1 MVTEHHLIATFDKL
15 IQRLR
20 YLLKLLGLDSYD
32 PSYRPNIRTVIVLCL
47 AALYMMI
54 SMYDL
59 VHFSDDLFN
68 FVYVLIT
75 FFFATIGIGRTTI
88 YLSSGEALQFLLAE
102 TYRTYRE
109 VREDEREQR
118 ILCWYTNIYRWAV
131 DTYARTFLVTSI
143 IMGLGPLINFLV
155 TGEQVLPFGVVLPFV
170 DSNSGLGY
178 VLNYLYQLSCIL
190 WTGPGLM
197 SSYCLTLALVANICI
212 QYDILA
218 VKLADLDEDILS
230 HADDLVARK
239 LRDIIRDQQRVE
251 RFVGMIEATYRMV
264 SGVEVLSL
272 GLQVIITL
280 FVMQISF
287 WMPGLFMIPL
297 FSGQLF
303 IFCALGAAIQH
314 KSESFAAGVYRLSW
328 HELPRRE
335 KQTFRIMLQRSQN
348 SQKLTCSQIS
358 DINLN
363 LFVTMSQK
371 FYSIFTMLRS
381 F

>member
-15 IQRLR
+15 IQRQR

-32 PSYRPNIRTVIVLCL
+32 PNYRPNIRTAVVLCL
-47 AALYMMI
+47 AALYVVI

-75 FFFATIGIGRTTI
+75 FFFATIGIGRLTV
-88 YLSSGEALQFLLAE
+88 YLSCGDALQFLLAE
-102 TYRTYRE
+102 TYRTYRM

-118 ILCWYTNIYRWAV
+118 ILCWYTNIYRWAAGI
-131 DTYARTFLVTSI
+131 YARIFLASCI
-143 IMGLGPLINFLV
+143 MMGLGPLVRFLV

-178 VLNYLYQLSCIL
+178 VLNYLYQLSCIV
-190 WTGPGLM
+190 WTGPGLVA
-197 SSYCLTLALVANICI
+197 SHCLALALVVNICI

-218 VKLADLDEDILS
+218 VKLADLDEVILS

-251 RFVGMIEATYRMV
+251 RFVGVIEATFRQL

-287 WMPGLFMIPL
+287 WIPGLVMIPL

-328 HELPRRE
+328 HELPRLE

-363 LFVTMSQK
+363 LFMSQK
-371 FYSIFTMLRS
+371 FYSIFMMLRS
-381 F
+381 I